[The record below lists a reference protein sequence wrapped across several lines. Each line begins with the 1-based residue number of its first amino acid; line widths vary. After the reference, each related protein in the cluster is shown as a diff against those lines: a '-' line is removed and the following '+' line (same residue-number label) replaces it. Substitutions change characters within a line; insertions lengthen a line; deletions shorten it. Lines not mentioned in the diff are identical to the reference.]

1 MSEDDRWT
9 EVIDQVLEAL
19 DNGGLDDPTA
29 RDALAEGVRQALS
42 SLETGIGLDVQ
53 ILGEGFPSTDSE
65 AEPVE
70 VVDGGRGPDEPRSE
84 GNTPS
89 LRVADTDEL
98 PRETPSIFTHFKV
111 NRPPKPARTRPLP
124 GLAEAGWIHVV
135 ASDAPE
141 TAWQTIYHGT
151 RPRLYRVACSTG
163 NLDVTADGEAIER
176 LSPGQSIDVEATA
189 IRVTTT
195 EATDTIGGYTPI
207 RDFDGTEE

>member
-1 MSEDDRWT
+1 
-9 EVIDQVLEAL
+9 
-19 DNGGLDDPTA
+19 
-29 RDALAEGVRQALS
+29 
-42 SLETGIGLDVQ
+42 LDVQ